1 MHITDHAVTD
11 DDAVYRNIEDNS
23 AEAVISADH
32 PSSNRAV
39 MGVRAKPSGGPRLK
53 PSERGDLCVKEE
65 LSAALSGIGVRRD
78 GPSVRVPG
86 GVHGHCIDIVGI
98 RRTGEVEP
106 LTGPFLIHC
115 PAIPFPRRH
124 KIKGLVGTDGGF
136 PIGKLVVVGPGTS
149 GRVGIARE
157 GGRGRA
163 LSNHR
168 ERAEDQKRRRP

>member
-86 GVHGHCIDIVGI
+86 GVHGHCIDMWESDELARWSPSLAHSSFTAPPFHSRDGI
-98 RRTGEVEP
+98 KSKVW
-106 LTGPFLIHC
+106 
-115 PAIPFPRRH
+115 
-124 KIKGLVGTDGGF
+124 
-136 PIGKLVVVGPGTS
+136 
-149 GRVGIARE
+149 
-157 GGRGRA
+157 
-163 LSNHR
+163 
-168 ERAEDQKRRRP
+168 